1 MPTKGFARC
10 RRLLS
15 AAALSGALI
24 ASREAAA
31 QDTSRAQGAL
41 WIPPLSTDS
50 DSLPHIN
57 TSAMPG
63 RWNWNAGLGV
73 EFVERPYVARSGSTT
88 QSLVDYQFWG
98 HALFNVGLAPMVSVG
113 LHVPFVF
120 YQAGNLQLLG
130 GSAIDSVAFGDMS
143 ANVRVSSRRV
153 YAAQPNDPNAPR
165 PDPFAN
171 EGPGVAFVGR
181 VTAPSGNGRA
191 LAGMGAFTFEA
202 QAAGDFRLFGMLL
215 AANLGYRARFNGG
228 FPGQLV
234 DCSASPMS
242 IAFATCLGPVGL
254 HDQLTWSAGVR
265 MPQGLLWGVLSAYF
279 EAMGAISMRD
289 PGAPNTQPVELQLGI
304 QKTVRHEWHFTLG
317 AGTGVTDV
325 PGVARV
331 RALAMV
337 QWAPRFID
345 DDGDG
350 LRDNTGEDRCV
361 GLPEDRDGFEDRD
374 GCPEDNDHDSIPDEE
389 DHCPTQDEDEDG
401 FQDEDGCPDPDND
414 GDGVPDATDQCRDQ
428 SMGQFPDEA
437 RQGCPSND
445 NDHDGVEN
453 GRDQCADV
461 PRGAHE
467 DPARAGCPLPDR
479 DHDGVGDTVDVC
491 PDRPAGENARP
502 EQRGCP
508 DEDPDHDGV
517 IGERDRCPTEPESI
531 DGVNDSDGCPDTAAN
546 TANATNPAARPAAR
560 PARPQPRVRVE
571 NASATSA
578 GDVTLLEA
586 VRFTARDAIDPA
598 SNALLDQ
605 LALALVATAR
615 NPARAWSLSVRFTWV
630 APAPRANAPA
640 NAPAPRAPATAVT
653 RERAIAR
660 RDAVIAALR
669 TRNVPEWALV
679 AADPIAP
686 EPPAARNAPRPTPAP
701 RPEPDRGIVLRAVT
715 R

>member
-1 MPTKGFARC
+1 
-10 RRLLS
+10 LL
-15 AAALSGALI
+15 AVALGASLSV
-24 ASREAAA
+24 AREASA

-41 WIPPLSTDS
+41 WVPSLTTDS

-63 RWNWNAGLGV
+63 RWNWNAGLAL
-73 EFVERPYVARSGSTT
+73 EFVERPYVLRAGAMTR
-88 QSLVDYQFWG
+88 SLVDYQFWG
-98 HALFNVGLAPMVSVG
+98 HAVANLGLASMVSVG

-120 YQAGNLQLLG
+120 FQAGNLQPLG
-130 GSAIDSVAFGDMS
+130 GAAIDTVAFGDVS

-153 YAAQPNDPNAPR
+153 YSAQPNDPNAPR
-165 PDPFAN
+165 PDAFAN

-191 LAGMGAFTFEA
+191 LAGTGAFTVEA
-202 QAAGDFRLFGMLL
+202 QAAGDFRLFGLL
-215 AANLGYRARFNGG
+215 MAANVGYRARFNGS

-234 DCSASPMS
+234 DCNASPMS
-242 IAFATCLGPVGL
+242 IAFASCLGPVGL

-265 MPQGLLWGVLSAYF
+265 MPQGLFWGVLSAYF
-279 EAMGAISMRD
+279 EATGAISMRD
-289 PGAPNTQPVELQLGI
+289 PLAPNTQPVELQMGI
-304 QKTVRHEWHFTLG
+304 QKTFRHEWHLTVG
-317 AGTGVTDV
+317 GGTGVTDV

-331 RALAMV
+331 RAMAMI

-389 DHCPTQDEDEDG
+389 DQCPTQDEDEDG
-401 FQDEDGCPDPDND
+401 FEDENGCPDPDND
-414 GDGVPDATDQCRDQ
+414 RDGVLDANDQCRDQ
-428 SMGQFPDEA
+428 AMGSFPDEA

-445 NDHDGVEN
+445 NDRDGVEN
-453 GRDQCADV
+453 SRDQCAEA

-467 DPARAGCPLPDR
+467 DPARPGCALPDR
-479 DHDGVGDTVDVC
+479 DNDGVGDTVDVC
-491 PDRPAGENARP
+491 PDRPAGDGARP

-517 IGERDRCPTEPESI
+517 TGERDRCPAQPESI
-531 DGVNDSDGCPDTAAN
+531 DGVNDSDGCPDTAA
-546 TANATNPAARPAAR
+546 TPAANGAPTPR
-560 PARPQPRVRVE
+560 PARPAPRPTPRVRVD
-571 NASATSA
+571 NVSATSA
-578 GDVTLLEA
+578 GDVVLLEA
-586 VRFTARDAIDPA
+586 LRFTARDAIDPR

-605 LALALVATAR
+605 LALALVASAR
-615 NPARAWSLSVRFTWV
+615 NPSRAWSLSVRFNWV
-630 APAPRANAPA
+630 APASRPNAPA
-640 NAPAPRAPATAVT
+640 NAPAPRAPATAIT
-653 RERAIAR
+653 RERAVAR

-686 EPPAARNAPRPTPAP
+686 EPPAPRAPRPTPVP
-701 RPEPDRGIVLRAVT
+701 RPEPDRGVVLRAVT

>member
-1 MPTKGFARC
+1 
-10 RRLLS
+10 LL
-15 AAALSGALI
+15 
-24 ASREAAA
+24 ASRESAA
-31 QDTSRAQGAL
+31 QDSARVQGAL

-63 RWNWNAGLGV
+63 RWNWNAGLGI
-73 EFVERPYVARSGSTT
+73 EFVERPYVARSGAMT

-98 HALFNVGLAPMVSVG
+98 HVLFNVGLAPMVSVG
-113 LHVPFVF
+113 LHLPFVF
-120 YQAGNLQLLG
+120 HQAGNLQLLG
-130 GSAIDSVAFGDMS
+130 GSAIDSVAFGDLS
-143 ANVRVSSRRV
+143 ANMRISSRRA

-171 EGPGVAFVGR
+171 EGPGIAFVGQL
-181 VTAPSGNGRA
+181 TAPSGNGRA

-202 QAAGDFRLFGMLL
+202 QAAGDFRLFGLL
-215 AANLGYRARFNGG
+215 VAANLGYRARFNGG

-254 HDQLTWSAGVR
+254 HDQLTWSAGIR

-279 EAMGAISMRD
+279 EAMGAISMRA
-289 PGAPNTQPVELQLGI
+289 PVAPNTQPVELQLGV
-304 QKTVRHEWHFTLG
+304 QKTFRHEWHFTFG

-325 PGVARV
+325 PGVPRV
-331 RALAMV
+331 RALAML

-350 LRDNTGEDRCV
+350 LRDNTGEDQCV
-361 GLPEDRDGFEDRD
+361 GLPEDRDGFEDND

-389 DHCPTQDEDEDG
+389 DRCPTQDEDEDG

-414 GDGVPDATDQCRDQ
+414 GDGVPDQTDRCPNQA
-428 SMGQFPDEA
+428 MGAFPDEA
-437 RQGCPSND
+437 RPGCPSND
-445 NDHDGVEN
+445 NDRDGVDNE
-453 GRDQCADV
+453 RDQCEEV

-467 DPARAGCPLPDR
+467 DPARPGCPLPDR
-479 DHDGVGDTVDVC
+479 DGDGVGDAVDAC
-491 PDRPAGENARP
+491 PDRPAGENALA

-517 IGERDRCPTEPESI
+517 IGERDRCPHEPESI

-546 TANATNPAARPAAR
+546 ATHTANRSTTRLPRPR
-560 PARPQPRVRVE
+560 PRVRIDNV
-571 NASATSA
+571 SATYA

-615 NPARAWSLSVRFTWV
+615 NPSRAWALSVRYTW
-630 APAPRANAPA
+630 PAPTPSANTAA
-640 NAPAPRAPATAVT
+640 NAPAPRTPAHAIT

-660 RDAVIAALR
+660 RDAVLAALR
-669 TRNVPEWALV
+669 ARNVPEWAVV
-679 AADPIAP
+679 AGEPMAP
-686 EPPAARNAPRPTPAP
+686 EPRASRNGPRTQA
-701 RPEPDRGIVLRAVT
+701 EPDRGIVLRPVT

>member
-1 MPTKGFARC
+1 MKTAHRHRLPLLFAC
-10 RRLLS
+10 ALS
-15 AAALSGALI
+15 ASLAVSQRA
-24 ASREAAA
+24 EA

-41 WIPPLSTDS
+41 WIAPLSTDT

-57 TSAMPG
+57 TSAMAG
-63 RWNWNAGLGV
+63 RWNWNAGLGI
-73 EFVERPYVARSGSTT
+73 EFVERPYVLRAGGMT
-88 QSLVDYQFWG
+88 QPLVDYQFWG
-98 HALFNVGLAPMVSVG
+98 HAVANVGLASMVSVG
-113 LHVPFVF
+113 LHIPFVF
-120 YQAGNLQLLG
+120 AQAGNLQPLG
-130 GSAIDSVAFGDMS
+130 GSAIDTVAFGDVS

-153 YAAQPNDPNAPR
+153 HTAQPNDPSAPR
-165 PDPFAN
+165 PDAFAN

-181 VTAPSGNGRA
+181 VTAPTGNGRA
-191 LAGMGAFTFEA
+191 LAGAGAFTVEA
-202 QAAGDFRLFGMLL
+202 QAAGDFRLFGLLL

-242 IAFATCLGPVGL
+242 IAFASCLGPVGL

-265 MPQGLLWGVLSAYF
+265 MPQGLFGGVLSAYF

-289 PGAPNTQPVELQLGI
+289 PLAPNTQPVELQLGI
-304 QKTVRHEWHFTLG
+304 QKTFRHEWHLTVG
-317 AGTGVTDV
+317 GGTGVTDV

-331 RALAMV
+331 RALAMI

-389 DHCPTQDEDEDG
+389 DRCPTQDEDEDG
-401 FQDEDGCPDPDND
+401 FEDEDGCPDPDND
-414 GDGVPDATDQCRDQ
+414 HDNVPDADDQCRDQ
-428 SMGQFPDEA
+428 PMGEFPDEN
-437 RQGCPSND
+437 RRGCPSND

-453 GRDQCADV
+453 GRDQCVAV

-479 DHDGVGDTVDVC
+479 DNDGVGDAVDAC
-491 PDRPAGENARP
+491 PDRSAGENARP

-517 IGERDRCPTEPESI
+517 IGDRDRCPSEPESI
-531 DGVNDSDGCPDTAAN
+531 DGVNDSDGCPDAAAPAATTAPAPRP
-546 TANATNPAARPAAR
+546 ATPAARPR
-560 PARPQPRVRVE
+560 PRVRVE
-571 NASATSA
+571 NASATNA
-578 GDVTLLEA
+578 GEVALLEP
-586 VRFTARDAIDPA
+586 VLFTARDAIDPR

-615 NPARAWSLSVRFTWV
+615 NPARAWSLSVKFTWV
-630 APAPRANAPA
+630 APAQATAAAQPPRPPA
-640 NAPAPRAPATAVT
+640 NAMT

-679 AADPIAP
+679 AGDPIAP
-686 EPPAARNAPRPTPAP
+686 APPAPRGARPAPTTPAP
-701 RPEPDRGIVLRAVT
+701 RPAPDRGIVLTAVT